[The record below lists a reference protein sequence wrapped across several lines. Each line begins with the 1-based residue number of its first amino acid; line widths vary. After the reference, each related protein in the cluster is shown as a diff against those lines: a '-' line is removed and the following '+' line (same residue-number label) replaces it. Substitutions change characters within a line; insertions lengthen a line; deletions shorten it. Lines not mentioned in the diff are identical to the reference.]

1 MESAQCNRFSLSTQ
15 REIQILFQR
24 YDSGEPSGLCRG
36 VFLLIKNIDGSLG
49 FENYDQLSAMQIICY
64 RLVPFCIVLFNCVK
78 IKSKLT
84 MLNEKFIRSYQYNC
98 RLFAFKFF
106 FVYIVFTIQTLPI
119 KIHLGH
125 NNPLMFVQI
134 PFFVLSQSETRT
146 HYIIKADVRPS
157 SNVYLY
163 TSTDKCPFINDIV
176 RRVIQTLSLFSR
188 IQFIFTM
195 FNSLKCS
202 QVKLNFSN
210 LCIRFST

>member
-1 MESAQCNRFSLSTQ
+1 MNSRRGDSRFVVLSCNIHGPLYGRLYGLQCNRFSLSIQ
-15 REIQILFQR
+15 RGIQILFQR

-49 FENYDQLSAMQIICY
+49 FEIYDQLSAMQIICY

-84 MLNEKFIRSYQYNC
+84 MLNEKFIRSYQYNF

-125 NNPLMFVQI
+125 NNSLMFAQI
-134 PFFVLSQSETRT
+134 PFSVLSQSETRT
-146 HYIIKADVRPS
+146 HYKRLMSGPVQTWI
-157 SNVYLY
+157 
-163 TSTDKCPFINDIV
+163 FI
-176 RRVIQTLSLFSR
+176 
-188 IQFIFTM
+188 
-195 FNSLKCS
+195 
-202 QVKLNFSN
+202 
-210 LCIRFST
+210 